1 MSETEMLRVGSMNDD
16 ERAIIGLLSPAERKD
31 ILVLAAQAKQHQM
44 DKRLMWAQLERI
56 RSGELVPVLPL
67 EQEESEMEAL
77 NEARAHALLG
87 RFQEIVIRS
96 IEPIDRATLTKEEW
110 DQIRGP
116 NALVG
121 NADVYGAWLVTW
133 TPTRSAYAPSPWQV
147 MVVKSIS
154 PLTGEPAFMTVPAR
168 GKVPTY
174 FER

>member
-1 MSETEMLRVGSMNDD
+1 MVWFF
-16 ERAIIGLLSPAERKD
+16 LLFKD
-31 ILVLAAQAKQHQM
+31 IPFSLHSSFHHGQ
-44 DKRLMWAQLERI
+44 
-56 RSGELVPVLPL
+56 
-67 EQEESEMEAL
+67 
-77 NEARAHALLG
+77 NTRAHALLG
-87 RFQEIVIRS
+87 RFQDIVIRS

-121 NADVYGAWLVTW
+121 NADVYSAWLVTW
-133 TPTRSAYAPSPWQV
+133 TPTRYANAPYPWQV

>member
-1 MSETEMLRVGSMNDD
+1 MSETEMLRVGSMNND

-31 ILVLAAQAKQHQM
+31 ILVLAAQAKQQQM

-56 RSGELVPVLPL
+56 RSGELVPVLTMKQK
-67 EQEESEMEAL
+67 EIEMEEL
-77 NEARAHALLG
+77 NEATAHALLG
-87 RFQEIVIRS
+87 SQDIVIRS
-96 IEPIDRATLTKEEW
+96 IKPIDQATLGKEEW

-133 TPTRSAYAPSPWQV
+133 TPTRYTNAPYPGQV

-168 GKVPTY
+168 GRVPTY